1 MQVQGDLSHIKTY
14 LIHKLAAFY
23 EMKVPPTQLS
33 TRELNAQMVAIT
45 AKLEH
50 EVAVYINR
58 RGKVVSVSVGDT
70 ATVELPA
77 FAARS
82 EKRLS
87 GIRCIHTHPSS
98 DVRLSPPDLSSLKNL
113 RFDVM
118 AAIGETENGILSD
131 L

>member
-23 EMKVPPTQLS
+23 EMEVPPTQLS

-70 ATVELPA
+70 ATVQHLLPVQKNVFPA
-77 FAARS
+77 FAAF
-82 EKRLS
+82 
-87 GIRCIHTHPSS
+87 TH
-98 DVRLSPPDLSSLKNL
+98 
-113 RFDVM
+113 
-118 AAIGETENGILSD
+118 ILQATSAF
-131 L
+131 LLQIFPL